1 MSVYDIITNK
11 IIEELEK
18 GIIPWQQPWFG
29 AKINYETRK
38 SYKGVNLLLLPK
50 AGEYLTYY
58 QVKKH
63 GGKIKKGAK
72 SYMVVFYKPF
82 YVDDDGNIV
91 DQNEL
96 DSGSYEKKF
105 MLRYYRVFHLDD
117 VEGIKSKIEDSTPVD
132 SIEEAEKIVSGYKNP
147 PKILENGDKSYY
159 SPSSDTVVIPPR
171 RYFKSPEGRYETL
184 FHELIHSTGHPKR
197 LNRFKADAQ
206 NAAFGS
212 VEYSKEELVA
222 EIGTAFLC
230 SLAGIEKTFQ
240 NSVAYIQAWLRVLK
254 NDKRMIISTSAQAQK
269 AVEHILGKYQ

>member
-1 MSVYDIITNK
+1 MSVYEIVTNK

-18 GIIPWQQPWFG
+18 GVIPWEKPWFG
-29 AKINYETRK
+29 SKINYETRK

-50 AGEYLTYY
+50 NGEYLTYH

-63 GGKIKKGAK
+63 GGKIRKGAK

-82 YVDDDGNIV
+82 YVDEDGNVVDYQEIKDDG
-91 DQNEL
+91 D
-96 DSGSYEKKF
+96 YERKF

-117 VEGIKSKIEDSTPVD
+117 IEGVESKIEDSAPID
-132 SIEEAEKIVSGYKNP
+132 SIEEAEKIVNGYKNP

-159 SPSSDTVVIPPR
+159 APSSDTVVIPPR
-171 RYFKSPEGRYETL
+171 KYFKTPEGRYETL
-184 FHELIHSTGHPKR
+184 FHELVHSTGHPKR
-197 LNRFKADAQ
+197 LNRFEVDAQ

-240 NSVAYIQAWLRVLK
+240 NSVAYIQAWIQMLK
-254 NDKRMIISTSAQAQK
+254 NDKKMIISASAKAQK
-269 AVEHILGKYQ
+269 AVEYILSEH